1 MEKRKNLK
9 VIHTKFVLVIVL
21 ILSLIM
27 TSVSYAESILPYYV
41 GVNRHMEIF
50 EISNTGEAT
59 MQATMKPITSTV
71 FDNVN
76 IKMEVIRTKDL
87 SCVYVND
94 WNVSYNIVADAF
106 NKSTMYNVP
115 AEGGYYMKV
124 TYKCYKNNVL
134 IETITTETPP
144 DTYYM

>member
-134 IETITTETPP
+134 IETITTETNP

>member
-1 MEKRKNLK
+1 
-9 VIHTKFVLVIVL
+9 
-21 ILSLIM
+21 M

-134 IETITTETPP
+134 IETITTETNP